1 MFLRDLYDSLR
12 RRWYIVA
19 AGILITAAMAGLAY
33 GQAPV
38 KYEASGSVA
47 LVPPATAVVSGDNPF
62 LYMGGLEQALGVLIV
77 KLNSPEVQRNVSD
90 SFPNTEYTAAREP
103 STNGPI
109 VRISVSGGNSDET
122 LGVLRQVLAAVPE
135 NLKSLQDALNLNAA
149 SRMTTLPLS
158 QDDKA
163 VVNNSGRSRILLAL
177 TAAGIAG
184 TVILT
189 GQLDKVL
196 LRRRREMVSRSPG
209 EPSGN
214 KASSSQNN
222 DLVVKGR
229 RHVGVGATGKRNRVS
244 IPVRTGSDLG
254 PKDSSEPANEGSVHG
269 REHVN
274 AAKS

>member
-77 KLNSPEVQRNVSD
+77 RLNSPEVQREVSD

-109 VRISVSGGNSDET
+109 VRISVTGGNSDET

-149 SRMTTLPLS
+149 SRMTSLPLS
-158 QDDKA
+158 QDDEA
-163 VVNNSGRSRILLAL
+163 VANNSGRSRILLAL
-177 TAAGIAG
+177 VGAGIAG

-196 LRRRREMVSRSPG
+196 LRRRRDMVPRNPG
-209 EPSGN
+209 GPSGN
-214 KASSSQNN
+214 TVPSSRNH
-222 DLVVKGR
+222 DVVVEGR
-229 RHVGVGATGKRNRVS
+229 RHVGVGATGRRNRASV
-244 IPVRTGSDLG
+244 PVRTGSDPG
-254 PKDSSEPANEGSVHG
+254 AQGSSRPVDEGSVHG